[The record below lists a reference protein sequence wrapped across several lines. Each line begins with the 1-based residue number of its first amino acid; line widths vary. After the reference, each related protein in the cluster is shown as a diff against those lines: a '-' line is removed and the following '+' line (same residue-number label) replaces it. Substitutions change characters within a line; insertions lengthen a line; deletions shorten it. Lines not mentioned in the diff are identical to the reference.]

1 MISVGIDVSKGKST
15 ICMLKPYGELIKKPF
30 EVEHTENELED
41 LVRLLQS
48 FDTEIRVVLEA
59 TGIYHIPVL
68 NYLQENQIFVAVI
81 NPYEM
86 KKYSYRGLRRIK
98 TDKHDSIT
106 IANFG
111 IDNWF
116 HLKNYELSSKIYT
129 ELKFLGRQYRHYM
142 KLRVDSV
149 LGLTHLL
156 DHTMPGIKGIL
167 TGWTEYNGKDK
178 LSDFIEEF
186 WHYELITRQTENQF
200 RKSYSAWAKKKG
212 YNQSHTKAIEIYKLA
227 KRSIPILSSQIPS
240 VRLLILEAVKVL
252 RNITNTLMN
261 ILSQMRE
268 LAESLPEY
276 PIVCSM
282 SGVGRVLSLKLI
294 AEIGDVR
301 RFHSGKAL
309 VAYAGID
316 APPYQSGQFIGT
328 KRKISKRGSSNL
340 RKIGYEVMR
349 CLKTLK
355 NPTDRKVYDFIIKKE
370 NEGKAKRVA
379 KIAGLNKFL
388 RIYYARVSEV
398 YQ

>member
-41 LVRLLQS
+41 LVRLLLS
-48 FDTEIRVVLEA
+48 FDTEIRVVLET

-261 ILSQMRE
+261 ILSQMKE

>member
-116 HLKNYELSSKIYT
+116 HLKNHELSSKIYS

-142 KLRVDSV
+142 KLRIDSV

-156 DHTMPGIKGIL
+156 DHTMPGIKGVL

-186 WHYELITRQTENQF
+186 WHYELITKQTENQF

-212 YNQSHTKAIEIYKLA
+212 YYQSHIKAIEIYKLA
-227 KRSIPILSSQIPS
+227 KKSIPILTSQIQS
-240 VRLLILEAVKVL
+240 VKLLILEAVKVL
-252 RNITNTLMN
+252 RNITDTLMS
-261 ILSQMRE
+261 ILEQMNK
-268 LAESLPEY
+268 LAKLLPEY
-276 PIVCSM
+276 PVVCSM

-309 VAYAGID
+309 IAYAGID
-316 APPYQSGQFIGT
+316 APPYQSGQFIGK

-370 NEGKAKRVA
+370 KEGKAKRVA

-388 RIYYARVSEV
+388 RIYYARVLEI
-398 YQ
+398 Y

>member
-116 HLKNYELSSKIYT
+116 HLKNHELSSKIYS

-142 KLRVDSV
+142 KLRIDSV

-156 DHTMPGIKGIL
+156 DHTMPGIKGVL

-186 WHYELITRQTENQF
+186 WHYELITKQTENQF

-212 YNQSHTKAIEIYKLA
+212 YYQSHIKAIEIYKLA
-227 KRSIPILSSQIPS
+227 KKSIPILSSQIPS
-240 VRLLILEAVKVL
+240 VKLLILEAVKVL
-252 RNITNTLMN
+252 RNITDTLMS
-261 ILSQMRE
+261 ILEQMNK
-268 LAESLPEY
+268 LAKLLPEY
-276 PIVCSM
+276 PVVCSM

-370 NEGKAKRVA
+370 KEGKAKRVA

-388 RIYYARVSEV
+388 RIYYARVLEI
-398 YQ
+398 Y

>member
-41 LVRLLQS
+41 LVRLLLS

-116 HLKNYELSSKIYT
+116 HLKNHELSSKIYS

-186 WHYELITRQTENQF
+186 WHYDLITRQTENQF
-200 RKSYSAWAKKKG
+200 RKSYSDWAKKKG
-212 YNQSHTKAIEIYKLA
+212 YYQSHTKAIEIYKLA
-227 KRSIPILSSQIPS
+227 KRSIPILSSQTPS

-261 ILSQMRE
+261 ILSQMNE
-268 LAESLPEY
+268 LAKKLPEY

-388 RIYYARVSEV
+388 RIYYARVLEA

>member
-1 MISVGIDVSKGKST
+1 MISIGLDVSKGKST
-15 ICMLKPYGELIKKPF
+15 ICILKPYGEMIKKPF

-59 TGIYHIPVL
+59 TGIYHLPIL
-68 NYLQENQIFVAVI
+68 NYLQESKIFVAVI

-116 HLKNYELSSKIYT
+116 HLKNHESSSKIYS

-142 KLRVDSV
+142 KLRIDSV

-156 DHTMPGIKGIL
+156 DHTMPGIKGVL

-186 WHYELITRQTENQF
+186 WHYELITKQTENQF

-212 YNQSHTKAIEIYKLA
+212 YYQSHIKAIEIYKLA
-227 KRSIPILSSQIPS
+227 KKSIPILSSQVPS
-240 VRLLILEAVKVL
+240 VKLLILEAVKVL
-252 RNITNTLMN
+252 RNITGTLMS
-261 ILSQMRE
+261 ILEQMNK
-268 LAESLPEY
+268 LAKLLPEY

-370 NEGKAKRVA
+370 KEGKAKRVA

-388 RIYYARVSEV
+388 RIYYARVLEI
-398 YQ
+398 Y

>member
-116 HLKNYELSSKIYT
+116 HLKNHELSSKIYS

-186 WHYELITRQTENQF
+186 WHYDLITRQTENQF
-200 RKSYSAWAKKKG
+200 RKSYSDWAKKKG
-212 YNQSHTKAIEIYKLA
+212 YYQSHTKAIEIYKLA
-227 KRSIPILSSQIPS
+227 KRSIPILSSQTPS

-261 ILSQMRE
+261 ILSQMNE
-268 LAESLPEY
+268 LAKKLPEY

-388 RIYYARVSEV
+388 RIYYARVLEA

>member
-186 WHYELITRQTENQF
+186 WHYDLITRQTENQF
-200 RKSYSAWAKKKG
+200 RKSYSDWAKKKG
-212 YNQSHTKAIEIYKLA
+212 YYQSHTKAIEIYKLA
-227 KRSIPILSSQIPS
+227 KRSIPILSSQTPS

-261 ILSQMRE
+261 ILSQMNE
-268 LAESLPEY
+268 LAKKLPEY

-388 RIYYARVSEV
+388 RIYYARVLEA

>member
-1 MISVGIDVSKGKST
+1 MISIGLDVSKGKST
-15 ICMLKPYGELIKKPF
+15 ICILKPYGEMIKKPF
-30 EVEHTENELED
+30 EVEHTENDLED
-41 LVRLLQS
+41 LARLLKS
-48 FDTEIRVVLEA
+48 FGTEIRVVLEA
-59 TGIYHIPVL
+59 TGIYHLPVL

-81 NPYEM
+81 NPYVM

-116 HLKNYELSSKIYT
+116 HLKNYESSSKLYS

-156 DHTMPGIKGIL
+156 DHTMPGIKGVL
-167 TGWTEYNGKDK
+167 TGWTEQNGKDK

-186 WHYELITRQTENQF
+186 WHYELITKQTENQF
-200 RKSYSAWAKKKG
+200 RLSYSAWAKKKG
-212 YNQSHTKAIEIYKLA
+212 YYQSHTKAIEIYKLA
-227 KRSIPILSSQIPS
+227 QKSIPVLPSQMSSIK
-240 VRLLILEAVKVL
+240 LLILEAVKVL

-261 ILSQMRE
+261 ILSQMDE
-268 LAESLPEY
+268 LAKTLPEY
-276 PIVCSM
+276 PVVCSM

-316 APPYQSGQFIGT
+316 APPYQSGQFMGT

-355 NPTDRKVYDFIIKKE
+355 NPKDRKVYDFIIKKE
-370 NEGKAKRVA
+370 NEGKAK
-379 KIAGLNKFL
+379 
-388 RIYYARVSEV
+388 
-398 YQ
+398 

>member
-41 LVRLLQS
+41 LVRLLLS
-48 FDTEIRVVLEA
+48 FDTEIRVVLET

-261 ILSQMRE
+261 ILSQMKE

-328 KRKISKRGSSNL
+328 KRKISK
-340 RKIGYEVMR
+340 
-349 CLKTLK
+349 
-355 NPTDRKVYDFIIKKE
+355 
-370 NEGKAKRVA
+370 
-379 KIAGLNKFL
+379 
-388 RIYYARVSEV
+388 
-398 YQ
+398 